1 MPLTDTD
8 HPILATLDGAGFAT
22 MDGDKTVGV
31 LITYEALDD
40 IESPPPAK
48 EEYVSRCE
56 AYRSEF
62 VAIASEKYDAG
73 ETENDGRRVRITT
86 ADISK

>member
-8 HPILATLDGAGFAT
+8 HPIHSTLDGAGFAT
-22 MDGDKTVGV
+22 TDGDKIVGV
-31 LITYEALDD
+31 LVTYEALDD
-40 IESPPPAK
+40 IESPPPVQ

-86 ADISK
+86 ADISN